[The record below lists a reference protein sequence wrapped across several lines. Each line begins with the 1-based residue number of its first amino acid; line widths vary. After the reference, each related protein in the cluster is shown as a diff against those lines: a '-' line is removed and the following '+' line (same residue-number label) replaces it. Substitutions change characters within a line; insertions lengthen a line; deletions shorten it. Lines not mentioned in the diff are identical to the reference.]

1 MKQTIIRCVLITAFC
16 LGLAACAGSGPAVR
30 IKSPA
35 QATPAPGPGVELP
48 AVNIQFAAPGPN
60 PEMNK
65 PDAQGQVAGIL
76 LGLWHGFIS
85 PVTLV
90 ISFVNP
96 KVQMYEVHND
106 GGPYDLGYLLGII
119 VMIIL
124 ISSLA
129 RRR

>member
-1 MKQTIIRCVLITAFC
+1 MKQTIIRCVLMAVFCAGITAC
-16 LGLAACAGSGPAVR
+16 GSAGPAVR
-30 IKSPA
+30 VESPA
-35 QATPAPGPGVELP
+35 QATPAPGAGVELP

-60 PEMNK
+60 SEMNT

-76 LGLWHGFIS
+76 LGIWHGFIS

-96 KVQMYEVHND
+96 KVQMVEVHND
-106 GGPYDLGYLLGII
+106 GGPYNLGFLLGIVVLII
-119 VMIIL
+119 VIG
-124 ISSLA
+124 SLG